1 MLTRR
6 FIMDFPTY
14 LTDVHT
20 KTKIGENSAKQY
32 HSRLNNMKKKNI
44 YNDELVINDDIK
56 KKINL
61 EYANKANEYERTL
74 EYYLDYQKHLET
86 LNQK

>member
-1 MLTRR
+1 MN
-6 FIMDFPTY
+6 FPTY

-20 KTKIGENSAKQY
+20 KTKIGEESAKQY
-32 HSRLNNMKKKNI
+32 HSRLINMKKKNI
-44 YNDELVINDDIK
+44 YSNELVINDDIK

-61 EYANKANEYERTL
+61 EYVNKANEYERTL
-74 EYYLDYQKHLET
+74 TYYIDYIKHLET

>member
-1 MLTRR
+1 
-6 FIMDFPTY
+6 MDFPTY
-14 LTDVHT
+14 LTKEHT

-56 KKINL
+56 RKINL
-61 EYANKANEYERTL
+61 EYVNEANEYVRTL
-74 EYYLDYQKHLET
+74 TYYLDYIKHLET